1 MVAARDRDAQG
12 TRRGPAVKGVTPLP
26 RQSLH
31 QGVAERLR
39 AVILEGEL
47 PPGARIPELEMCRR
61 LGVSRTPLRE
71 ALKVLAAE
79 QLVRLLP
86 SRGAVVATVTAQ
98 EVADTFVVL
107 ETLERLAGS
116 LASVEAIAAC
126 LPGIRRLQARMV
138 EYHAA
143 GRRTGYFQTNQGIH
157 QRLVEL
163 AGNPVLSA
171 THTAC
176 ARRIAL
182 ARYAANYSPA
192 RWNESVREHELILA
206 ALEAGSP
213 AGLAAAM
220 GDHVRR
226 TAESVKAAMEAAEHR
241 RAAS

>member
-1 MVAARDRDAQG
+1 MAARGRNDRG
-12 TRRGPAVKGVTPLP
+12 TRHGLAAAGVTPLP

-31 QGVAERLR
+31 TSVAESLR
-39 AVILEGEL
+39 AVILEGGL
-47 PPGARIPELEMCRR
+47 PPGSRIPELEMCRR

-107 ETLERLAGS
+107 EGLERLAGS
-116 LASVEAIAAC
+116 LASTEVIAAG

-138 EYHAA
+138 EHHAA
-143 GRRTGYFQTNQGIH
+143 GRRTEYFQTNQAIH

-171 THTAC
+171 THTTC

-192 RWNESVREHELILA
+192 RWSESVREHELILA
-206 ALEAGSP
+206 ALEGGSP
-213 AGLAAAM
+213 ARLAAAM
-220 GDHVRR
+220 GEHVRR
-226 TAESVKAAMEAAEHR
+226 TAESVKAAMQAAEDR